1 MVYIEYKG
9 QFKTDK
15 FCLGERM
22 LIEELEMWNDKEICK
37 STVQQNGVALQYVKE
52 QTEEICKLTVQQ
64 IGMAIQYVKEQ
75 TEEEICILE
84 VDQNGLALNFVRK

>member
-1 MVYIEYKG
+1 LDDSLVYIEYKG

-37 STVQQNGVALQYVKE
+37 STVQQNDLALQFVKE
-52 QTEEICKLTVQQ
+52 QTEEICKLAVQ
-64 IGMAIQYVKEQ
+64 
-75 TEEEICILE
+75 
-84 VDQNGLALNFVRK
+84 QNGLELYNVKELTEEIRKFIVQQY